1 MVKKMNNQETVKIGN
16 IEVNN
21 NSKFILIAGPCQ
33 IESLDHCLFLC
44 EEILKIT
51 SDLNIPYVFK
61 ASYDKANRSSL
72 NSKRGVGIIKGLE
85 ILNKVRKKLNVP
97 VLTDIHETY
106 QATIVKEYV
115 DVIQI
120 PAFLCRQTDLIL
132 AASETKLPLN
142 IKKGQFLAPWDVKN
156 IINKA
161 ISTGNKNIM
170 ICERGTSF
178 GYNNLVNDFKGIPI
192 MKSYGYPV
200 IFDATHSVQMPGG
213 KGESSSGNSEFVEYL
228 ARAAIAVGV
237 AGLFL
242 EVHEDPK
249 RSPSDGDNMVELSKL
264 KNILNL
270 IKKLDNIVKEN
281 EK

>member
-1 MVKKMNNQETVKIGN
+1 MNNQFTVN
-16 IEVNN
+16 IKNINVNN
-21 NSKFILIAGPCQ
+21 KFPFILIAGPCQ
-33 IESLDHCLFLC
+33 IESLDHSLFLC

-51 SDLNIPYVFK
+51 SDLNIPYIFK

-85 ILNKVRKKLNVP
+85 ILNKVRRTFNVP

-106 QATIVKEYV
+106 QAVIVKDYV

-132 AASETKLPLN
+132 AASETGLPLN

-161 ISTGNKNIM
+161 TSTGNNNIM

-192 MKSYGYPV
+192 MKEYGYPV

-213 KGESSSGNSEFVEYL
+213 KGDSSSGNSEFVEYL

-242 EVHEDPK
+242 EIHEDPK
-249 RSPSDGDNMVELSKL
+249 RSPSDGDNMVKLSKL
-264 KNILNL
+264 RNILNL
-270 IKKLDNIVKEN
+270 LNKLDNLVKEN
-281 EK
+281 DK

>member
-1 MVKKMNNQETVKIGN
+1 MNNQETVKIGN

-21 NSKFILIAGPCQ
+21 SSKFILIAGPCQ

-44 EEILKIT
+44 DEILKIT

-106 QATIVKEYV
+106 QATIVKDYV

-120 PAFLCRQTDLIL
+120 PAFLCRQTDLIV
-132 AASETKLPLN
+132 AASETGLPLN

-170 ICERGTSF
+170 ICERGTLF
-178 GYNNLVNDFKGIPI
+178 GYNNLVNDFKGIPV

-242 EVHEDPK
+242 EVHEEPK

-264 KNILNL
+264 KNILYL
-270 IKKLDNIVKEN
+270 IKKLDNIVKES